1 MWYVFKMTNAKPH
14 LLYNYRRCPYVMRTR
29 MALVRRHV
37 PFVCEDI
44 VFYDKPQAMLDASP
58 KGTVPVLIL
67 NDGTVLDESID
78 IIKWALPNEWV
89 DADHDLIAAND
100 GWFKAALDAYKYPD
114 KFPDIE
120 REKSREKGLDFIRQL
135 DVILAKDELTLTD
148 ICIFPFIRQFRGVD
162 REWFDA
168 MPYENTKNWLNWCTN
183 SALFQTIFD
192 KKFKVFGPSD
202 VI

>member
-1 MWYVFKMTNAKPH
+1 MTNAKPH

-29 MALVRRHV
+29 MALVRGHV

-78 IIKWALPNEWV
+78 IIKWALPNEWADV
-89 DADHDLIAAND
+89 DHDLIAAND

-114 KFPDIE
+114 KFPDVDRAE
-120 REKSREKGLDFIRQL
+120 SREKGLEFISRL
-135 DVILAKDELTLTD
+135 DDIVKIDNLTLTD
-148 ICIFPFIRQFRGVD
+148 MCIFPFIRQFRGVD

-202 VI
+202 VT